1 MIVGGSVV
9 FFLASLYARR
19 RKLAAAA
26 AAVPKEDPA
35 TAFFAK
41 LGDRSCLHTVSV
53 EEAAAVMDT
62 SLAGLRGIGEV
73 GVSADE
79 ATRRLQLF
87 GQNALTPPARENH
100 FVMLLRQVFGGLF
113 NIMLWCCVAAELS
126 LALFFGGDDI
136 VTPVV
141 LSVVI
146 VCSGLLQ
153 WWTEL
158 KAEMMMESLQT
169 MSASPKVRVFRGTAT
184 YVEAMDLVPGDIIS
198 LEAGD
203 KVPADVR
210 VLKCTEG
217 AEVDNAALTG
227 ESVPEPRQ
235 AVPDPAACQMLQ
247 ARSMAFL
254 GTTIVK
260 GRLTCLVVYTGD
272 TTALGDIAQSINKSR
287 TRSSLELQIEHFVHI
302 IAGVAFAVGLLSCVA
317 NLLSPMQRSWGRI
330 LENSATAFF
339 AQVPEGLLPTV
350 TISLMIAARK
360 MTKRQVL
367 VRKIDAVET
376 LGCVSVLC
384 SDKTGTLT
392 AGEMAL
398 TDLVPL
404 PDFAHP
410 ETPGASRDRATEMLM
425 ECGLLNNAADPH
437 NNTGSPTEVAIMVGM
452 KEIFDKA
459 ASAQKRQALDIEKF
473 RTDRLQVF
481 EVPFNS
487 ENKWALTVHKMSS
500 ASGSGEGVAT
510 FRLILKGAPER
521 VVPFCVNAEAEA
533 GPAEEKCAELM
544 RLGRR
549 VLGFAMR
556 DVELAEDF
564 AFAGSSP
571 ADANFPFADLHF
583 VGLVGLEDPPKH
595 GIEDAIYAIQ
605 RAGVRPV
612 MVTGDHPTTAQAI
625 AERIGIA
632 DTGDENTCITGHEI
646 SKMLPA
652 NGETFDDDKDP
663 LAVQEFWKEVVQHAK
678 IFARVSPSH
687 KQTIVLA
694 YQHYGKCIVA
704 MTGDGVNDAP
714 ALKQAE
720 VGVAM
725 GIRGTEVAKEAA
737 DIVLL
742 DDNLQSVVAGIE
754 QGRLCSE
761 NLRKSIL
768 YTLCSKVPQAIP
780 TFAELL
786 GVPTALTVAQVLLID
801 IGTDIWT
808 AIAFAWQPA
817 EQDLMSVPPRD
828 PVKERIVNTS
838 MLAYSYGYIG
848 VVQSL
853 ACWAVFFGAMPKMY
867 SMYVADR
874 HPSEYTPAEVEADY
888 AGMTAYYWTLVLGQV
903 GAALAAT
910 TSRSSA
916 LSFQK
921 PNWWLTACIVF
932 EILLALL
939 IMFWEPLQFELH
951 TRGLSAGQL
960 ACGLVGFALIT
971 VLEELRKLW
980 LRTNYPG

>member
-158 KAEMMMESLQT
+158 QAMMMMESLQA
-169 MSASPKVRVFRGTAT
+169 MSASPQVRVYRGDPTFVDA
-184 YVEAMDLVPGDIIS
+184 DSLVPGDIIS

-210 VLKCTEG
+210 IVKCTEG

-227 ESVPEPRQ
+227 ESVPEARQ
-235 AVPDPAACQMLQ
+235 VMPDGLTSPMLE
-247 ARSMAFL
+247 ARSMMFL
-254 GTTIVK
+254 GTTMVK
-260 GRLTCLVVYTGD
+260 GRVFAIVVYTGD
-272 TTALGDIAQSINKSR
+272 STALGNIAQSINKSR
-287 TRSSLELQIEHFVHI
+287 ARSSLELQIEHFVHL
-302 IAGVAFAVGLLSCVA
+302 IAGVAMAVGILSCLA
-317 NLLSPMQRSWGRI
+317 NIFSPQKRSWAHI

-398 TDLVPL
+398 TDVVPL
-404 PDFAHP
+404 PDFQDP
-410 ETPGASRDRATEMLM
+410 SDDGSPTERATQMIQ

-459 ASAQKRQALDIEKF
+459 ASAQKRQALD
-473 RTDRLQVF
+473 
-481 EVPFNS
+481 
-487 ENKWALTVHKMSS
+487 
-500 ASGSGEGVAT
+500 
-510 FRLILKGAPER
+510 
-521 VVPFCVNAEAEA
+521 
-533 GPAEEKCAELM
+533 
-544 RLGRR
+544 
-549 VLGFAMR
+549 
-556 DVELAEDF
+556 
-564 AFAGSSP
+564 
-571 ADANFPFADLHF
+571 
-583 VGLVGLEDPPKH
+583 
-595 GIEDAIYAIQ
+595 
-605 RAGVRPV
+605 
-612 MVTGDHPTTAQAI
+612 
-625 AERIGIA
+625 
-632 DTGDENTCITGHEI
+632 
-646 SKMLPA
+646 
-652 NGETFDDDKDP
+652 
-663 LAVQEFWKEVVQHAK
+663 
-678 IFARVSPSH
+678 
-687 KQTIVLA
+687 
-694 YQHYGKCIVA
+694 
-704 MTGDGVNDAP
+704 
-714 ALKQAE
+714 
-720 VGVAM
+720 
-725 GIRGTEVAKEAA
+725 
-737 DIVLL
+737 
-742 DDNLQSVVAGIE
+742 
-754 QGRLCSE
+754 
-761 NLRKSIL
+761 
-768 YTLCSKVPQAIP
+768 
-780 TFAELL
+780 
-786 GVPTALTVAQVLLID
+786 
-801 IGTDIWT
+801 
-808 AIAFAWQPA
+808 
-817 EQDLMSVPPRD
+817 
-828 PVKERIVNTS
+828 
-838 MLAYSYGYIG
+838 
-848 VVQSL
+848 
-853 ACWAVFFGAMPKMY
+853 
-867 SMYVADR
+867 
-874 HPSEYTPAEVEADY
+874 VEAFRN
-888 AGMTAYYWTLVLGQV
+888 ARQ
-903 GAALAAT
+903 
-910 TSRSSA
+910 
-916 LSFQK
+916 
-921 PNWWLTACIVF
+921 
-932 EILLALL
+932 
-939 IMFWEPLQFELH
+939 
-951 TRGLSAGQL
+951 
-960 ACGLVGFALIT
+960 
-971 VLEELRKLW
+971 
-980 LRTNYPG
+980 